1 MKRNFIFLLK
11 TFLTAFSLFV
21 FSTLSAGAYG
31 VAPQTNLLDNLI
43 GASGA
48 YWVFSGTTDAELSAG
63 DVMQFVLPQTSNMQP
78 FLADTATLDSE
89 TGITLYQSMQGSPRS
104 NRFADPSMENA
115 TTSWPTIES
124 GDTAITATS
133 TAWNGSGAIQI
144 TSGSAA
150 QSIAFQATST
160 TPSTAYTASFYARGA
175 AGGEIARYALKGG
188 SCGPNFQYYNFLTSA
203 WGCTAEGADLFAST
217 SPYMAT
223 SSALT
228 TSFSRITKL
237 FIATSTAATSLI
249 FIGGVEAYYTGQT
262 VVYDAAQLE
271 TGGSATAFN
280 LGGIGNPPVGI
291 SVGGEGR
298 TLYGYATSTIPSGTA
313 FTVTIGGINNAAG
326 QLSMMNGM
334 TWSIKAGT
342 PSDPNDPS
350 GVLSPQKI
358 SASPTADLTRA
369 GGALISDN
377 SSSITP
383 SSYAISATSNYTFTI
398 TATSSIPLGGKIIVN
413 FPTEFN
419 INGITV
425 PLQTINSASAQIA
438 EGAFATSTQG
448 GGTKKVIL
456 TTSNGATSAGDTITV
471 VINGVVNPA
480 TADVY
485 RPFYLY
491 TAKANGGVLDGSYF
505 GFENS
510 DYGEGSP
517 SPVDNIH
524 IGGDNTLVV
533 VVKKTTDG
541 TTLLDLSA
549 GERAQVKV
557 GTGCP
562 DKQFFVGERWL
573 DDTGKATYSN
583 ILDCS
588 YFVGIEPFDK
598 ADTSFYDAFL
608 PPAMKSV
615 SVSGGGISTTTLIFN
630 VPDATVTLAL
640 TGGIAGQNAFVNAF
654 NTDSQ
659 SFSEVFT
666 TTGYTTPGFNGS
678 GNGYVRLKAKS
689 GSTWNFNLEGGQM
702 GNQGNFSSGG
712 ITYWP
717 PTLPSQN
724 IVSGASVLGSG
735 SFAYIPADKALVVSL
750 VKSGTSDP
758 VTDACIGVKRS
769 GGGMFM
775 GSQDTICQPNYTGNT
790 YRFKVPLGT
799 ISVDVTRPGFG
810 KPEEYPVG
818 ITSATTTKTISI
830 SSPTSYI
837 SVTVKDS
844 NDVPINGAGVFA
856 NSSSGFGN
864 AMTGST
870 GTTTIY
876 VLPGTYTVQGFAPNF
891 GPLAEQTAVVTGSS
905 NPSVTFTV
913 NTGTLKTISGTVTQG
928 GNGLAGI
935 KIGARGTGGTNG
947 GNGTETDNI
956 GNFTMYVPAGTYEV
970 GGWSGDTG
978 GLSPQNVNV
987 SSANATGVNWALG
1000 GQGTLH
1006 FVIQNA
1012 STLSPL
1018 FAGAFDATSGRG
1030 NGTDTWT
1037 ISGSDKVADIKLPAG
1052 DYEVHVGS
1060 PSFGEIANSTAS
1072 ITAGNTTTKTFN
1084 AAANATLVTL
1094 SGSVTLASVGV
1105 ANVNVWASRIN
1116 GPGFFSTQTD
1126 NSGNYSFQVPDE
1138 RTYRVGAKT
1147 MGYVTN
1153 EGDVEVTAS
1162 GAETQDFTLSAAG
1175 ATITG
1180 TLKNTSA
1187 VAITNGW
1194 VSAKKIIGSNE
1205 VWTGSPTDASGN
1217 FSLDVDTGST
1227 WTVYGE
1233 GPCYMRSAGTDLA
1246 AGSSANIVTLTAM
1259 NNCTP
1264 PTPQMNGV
1272 TAATG
1277 GQVAKND
1284 LVLDIP
1290 ANALGTG
1297 QGTISVSVSNA
1308 PLSVSTANATP
1319 LKNSV
1324 QSITATDSTG
1334 SSITS
1339 LNSNASISITYDPTE
1354 LPVGFDESELLLGY
1368 FDTTTGQWE
1377 PVAATVDTV
1386 NNKITAQISHFTDY
1400 GPILP
1405 GVPDAPNSP
1414 AATAASASQIDLSWA
1429 SSISADTYTIYR
1441 SLTDSDFTT
1450 AIITGVTGTTYSNT
1464 GLSAST
1470 KYYYKVAGVN
1480 SNGEGPSSD
1489 SVNATTNADAVAPSG
1504 GGSVGVAYLTPVAN
1518 TIAATTTITTAAITT
1533 ATATTPTSQISIN
1546 AVFAKNLKKGMT
1558 SDDVLRLQKLLA
1570 TDAGIYPEGLAT
1582 GYFGSATERAVQRFQ
1597 AKYGIVTSGTA
1608 ATTGYGAFG
1617 PSTRAKIQE
1626 IFGRTTPISVPAQT
1640 VANPSARAM
1649 AVSPVFNGGMQ
1660 KGTKGADVKRL
1671 QILLNSD
1678 SATQIAETG
1687 DGSPGNE
1694 TSYFGMATM
1703 RAVQKFQELHGLAV
1717 PGDSGYGYVG
1727 PKTRAKL
1734 QEVFKLAE

>member
-1 MKRNFIFLLK
+1 MKRNFVFLLG
-11 TFLTAFSLFV
+11 TFFTAFSLFA
-21 FSTLSAGAYG
+21 LSAFTAAAYT
-31 VAPQTNLLDNLI
+31 VAPNTPLVDNLI
-43 GASGA
+43 GASNA
-48 YWVFSGTTDAELSAG
+48 QWVFSGTTSGTDIVAG
-63 DVMQFVLPQTSNMQP
+63 DVVQFILPNMQNTQP
-78 FLADTATLDSE
+78 FNTNSAAWVSG
-89 TGITLYQSMQGSPRS
+89 TGITLYQSMQGSQLS
-104 NRFADPSMENA
+104 NRLTDASMENA
-115 TTSWPTIES
+115 TTSWPTIENGNTVIATTSTAYNGSEAIEITS
-124 GDTAITATS
+124 GDT
-133 TAWNGSGAIQI
+133 G
-144 TSGSAA
+144 
-150 QSIAFQATST
+150 QSIVFQATST
-160 TPSTAYTASFYARGA
+160 TPSAEYTASFYARGA

-188 SCGPNFQYYNFLTSA
+188 NCGPNVQYYNFLTSA
-203 WGCTAEGADLFAST
+203 WGCTAEADPNLFAST

-228 TSFSRITKL
+228 TSFARITKS
-237 FIATSTAATSLI
+237 FIATSTANTSII
-249 FIGGVEAYYTGQT
+249 FIGGVEAYYTGQA
-262 VVYDAAQLE
+262 VIYDAAQLE
-271 TGGSATAFN
+271 TGGSATTFN
-280 LGGIGNPPVGI
+280 LGGTGNPPEGI
-291 SVGGEGR
+291 TAGGESGR
-298 TLYGYATSTIPSGTA
+298 TLFGFATSTIPSGTV
-313 FTVTIGGINNAAG
+313 FTVTIGGIENAAG
-326 QLSMMNGM
+326 ELSRM
-334 TWSIKAGT
+334 TDISWAIAAGT
-342 PSDPNDPS
+342 PGGDPS
-350 GVLSPQKI
+350 APIPSPKFSE
-358 SASPTADLTRA
+358 SATRNLVRA
-369 GGALISDN
+369 GGALVSDN
-377 SSSITP
+377 SSSITA
-383 SSYAISATSNYTFTI
+383 SSYAVSATSNFTFTI
-398 TATSSIPLGGKIIVN
+398 TATSSIPLGGKIVVN

-438 EGAFATSTQG
+438 SGAFATSTQG

-456 TTSNGATSAGDTITV
+456 TTSNGATAAGDTITV
-471 VINGVVNPA
+471 IINGVVNPA
-480 TADVY
+480 TANVY
-485 RPFYLY
+485 RPFYIY
-491 TAKANGGVLDGSYF
+491 TAKSNGGLIDGSYF
-505 GFENS
+505 GFESS
-510 DYGEGSP
+510 DYGAGSP
-517 SPVDNIH
+517 PPVDNIH

-533 VVKKTTDG
+533 VVKKTING
-541 TTLLDLSA
+541 TTLLDLDA

-557 GTGCP
+557 AVGCP

-573 DDTGKATYSN
+573 DANGQATYSN
-583 ILDCS
+583 ILGCN
-588 YFVGIEPFDK
+588 YFVGTEPFDK
-598 ADTSFYDAFL
+598 SSTSFYDTFL
-608 PPAMKSV
+608 PPAMKAV

-630 VPDATVTLAL
+630 VPDATATLTI
-640 TGGIAGQNAFVNAF
+640 TGGVAGQRAFINAF
-654 NTDSQ
+654 NNDSQ
-659 SFSEVFT
+659 SFSEIFT
-666 TTGYTTPGFNGS
+666 TTGYATPGFDGS
-678 GNGYVRLKAKS
+678 GNGYARLNAKS
-689 GSTWNFNLEGGQM
+689 GSTWNFTLEGGQM
-702 GNQGNFSSGG
+702 GNQANFSSGG

-717 PTLPSQN
+717 PTIPSKN
-724 IVSGASVLGSG
+724 IVAGANSLGTV
-735 SFAYIPADKALVVSL
+735 AYIPADKALVVSL
-750 VKSGTSDP
+750 NKSGTSDP
-758 VTDACIGVKRS
+758 VTNACVGVKRS

-775 GSQDTICQPNYTGNT
+775 GAQDTVCQPNYTGNT
-790 YRFKVPLGT
+790 YRFKVPSGT
-799 ISVDVTRPGFG
+799 VTIEVMRPGFG
-810 KPEEYPVG
+810 QPEEYPVG
-818 ITSATTTKTISI
+818 ITTATTTKSISI

-844 NDVPINGAGVFA
+844 NNVPINGAGVFA

-891 GPLAEQTAVVTGSS
+891 GPLGEQTAVVTDSS

-913 NTGTLKTISGTVTQG
+913 NTGTLKTISGRVVQG
-928 GNGLAGI
+928 ANGLAGV

-947 GNGTETDNI
+947 GNGTETDNS
-956 GNFTMYVPAGTYEV
+956 GYFSMYVPAGTYEV

-987 SSANATGVNWALG
+987 SLSNATGVNWTLG

-1006 FVIQNA
+1006 FIIQNA

-1037 ISGSDKVADIKLPAG
+1037 IDGTSKIADIKLPAG

-1060 PSFGEIANSTAS
+1060 PSFGEIANSTAT
-1072 ITAGNTTTKTFN
+1072 ITEGGTTNKTFN
-1084 AAANATLVTL
+1084 AAASTTLVTL

-1126 NSGNYSFQVPDE
+1126 DSGNYSIKVPSD

-1153 EGDVEVTAS
+1153 EGDAEVIVA
-1162 GAETQDFTLSAAG
+1162 AIDKTQDFTLSAAG

-1180 TLKNTSA
+1180 TLKNSSA

-1194 VSAKKIIGSNE
+1194 ISAKKTIGSYE

-1233 GPCYMRSAGTDLA
+1233 GPCYMRSAGAPLA
-1246 AGSSANIVTLTAM
+1246 AGSSANIITLTAM

-1264 PTPQMNGV
+1264 PTPQLNGV

-1297 QGTISVSVSNA
+1297 QGTISVSVSDT
-1308 PLSVSTANATP
+1308 PLSISTANATP

-1334 SSITS
+1334 SAITS

-1354 LPVGFDESELLLGY
+1354 LPVGFNEADLLLGY

-1405 GVPDAPNSP
+1405 GVPDAPTGLS
-1414 AATAASASQIDLSWA
+1414 ATAASASGIDLSWTA
-1429 SSISADTYTIYR
+1429 SATADTYAIYR
-1441 SLTDSDFTT
+1441 SATDSAFTT
-1450 AIITGVTGTTYSNT
+1450 SIATGVTGTTYNSA

-1480 SNGEGPSSD
+1480 ENGEGPSS
-1489 SVNATTNADAVAPSG
+1489 SSANATTNAAAVASNNS
-1504 GGSVGVAYLTPVAN
+1504 GGSVGVAYLTPAVN
-1518 TIAATTTITTAAITT
+1518 PVIATTTII
-1533 ATATTPTSQISIN
+1533 ATAQTSSQTSIS
-1546 AVFAKNLKKGMT
+1546 AVFSKTFKKGMRG
-1558 SDDVLRLQKLLA
+1558 DDILRLQKLLA
-1570 TDAGIYPEGLAT
+1570 TDATIYPEGDAT
-1582 GYFGSATERAVQRFQ
+1582 GYFGPATERAIQRFQ
-1597 AKYGIVTSGTA
+1597 AKYGIVSSGTA
-1608 ATTGYGAFG
+1608 LTTGYGAFG
-1617 PSTRAKIQE
+1617 PSTRAKMQE
-1626 IFGRTTPISVPAQT
+1626 VFGNAMPISVPAQT
-1640 VANPSARAM
+1640 VANPSARAI
-1649 AVSPVFNGGMQ
+1649 AVSPVFNGGLQ
-1660 KGTKGADVKRL
+1660 KGMKGADVKRL

-1678 SATQIAETG
+1678 TKTQIAETG
-1687 DGSPGNE
+1687 DGAPGNE
-1694 TSYFGMATM
+1694 TEYFGNATL

-1717 PGDSGYGYVG
+1717 LGDSGYGYVG

-1734 QEVFKLAE
+1734 QEVFKLSE